1 MEEGRKGER
10 EKREKKRGWEGERER
25 GRNGE
30 INSKN
35 RVRKKLQTLTERIIN
50 DLLKISFHSFND
62 TDVGYDCPVF

>member
-10 EKREKKRGWEGERER
+10 EKREKERGREGERER

-62 TDVGYDCPVF
+62 TDVGCDCPVF